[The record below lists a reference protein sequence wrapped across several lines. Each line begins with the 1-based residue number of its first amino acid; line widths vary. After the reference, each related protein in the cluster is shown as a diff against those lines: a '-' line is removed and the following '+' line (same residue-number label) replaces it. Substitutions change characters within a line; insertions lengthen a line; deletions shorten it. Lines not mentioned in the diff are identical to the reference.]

1 MAMMQDF
8 EKLGVFYLG
17 CEYDV
22 QAKKRT
28 DKLLLYDSKDL
39 TTHAVC
45 VGMTG
50 SGKTGLCIDILE
62 EAAIDGIPAI
72 VIDPKGDLSNLL
84 LTFPQLRPED
94 FRPWINEDDAAKK
107 SLTPDAYAQ
116 QQAQFWTDGL
126 ASWGQSAARIQKLR
140 DAADFLVYT
149 PGSSAGR
156 PISILKSLS
165 APEKAIVEDNDLL
178 QERIRTTVTS
188 LLGLI
193 GIDADPIQSRE
204 HILLSTL
211 FNNAWKDGR
220 ELSLEKLI
228 TGIQQPPFGRVGV
241 LDIDTFFPPRERS
254 GLALKLNNL
263 LAAPGFA
270 MWLQGDALDINSI
283 LYTQAN
289 KPKISIFSIAHLSD
303 AERMFFVSL
312 LLNQVIGWMRGQS
325 GTTSLRAVV
334 YMDEIFGYFPPVAN
348 PPSKEPMLTLMKQAR
363 AYGVGMVLATQNPVD
378 IDYKGLSNAGT
389 WFIGRL
395 QTEQDKNRVLDGLA
409 GASQE
414 AGVGF
419 DQQKM
424 SKLLSAL
431 NNRVFLMNN
440 VHEDGP
446 VVFESRWAMSYLRG
460 PLTRS
465 QLKQLTQTAESAA
478 DSSQKAPAIS
488 TAMPGEP
495 ADKAVAAV
503 DGNGEKQSASAPPV
517 LSPDISQE
525 FIAVRCAPPAGASLL
540 YRPAL
545 LGFATVYY
553 QDTKSALDTTKSYTF
568 SAAKGAD
575 DQIDWDNAKPVDM
588 SRDELEKEGQS
599 GAAFAAVPDYA
610 ANPRNYALWTKQLAD
625 AIYRTQRLE
634 LFHSDHYGQYS
645 NAGENERDF
654 RLRLA
659 QTGREERD
667 AAVAKLRQ
675 KYAPKQAAMQERLRR
690 AQAAVDREKSQ
701 AQTSGLQT
709 VISLGA
715 TLLGAFLGKKK
726 ISASTVGR
734 ATTAARGAGRTAKD
748 YSDVGRAEES
758 VQAVQAQ
765 QAELDTQ
772 FQKELGDMEST
783 FDPATEPLETT
794 PIRPKK
800 ANVKV
805 DSITLTWTPYWRL
818 ADGMTSPAWT

>member
-1 MAMMQDF
+1 
-8 EKLGVFYLG
+8 
-17 CEYDV
+17 
-22 QAKKRT
+22 
-28 DKLLLYDSKDL
+28 
-39 TTHAVC
+39 
-45 VGMTG
+45 
-50 SGKTGLCIDILE
+50 
-62 EAAIDGIPAI
+62 
-72 VIDPKGDLSNLL
+72 
-84 LTFPQLRPED
+84 
-94 FRPWINEDDAAKK
+94 
-107 SLTPDAYAQ
+107 
-116 QQAQFWTDGL
+116 
-126 ASWGQSAARIQKLR
+126 
-140 DAADFLVYT
+140 
-149 PGSSAGR
+149 
-156 PISILKSLS
+156 
-165 APEKAIVEDNDLL
+165 
-178 QERIRTTVTS
+178 
-188 LLGLI
+188 
-193 GIDADPIQSRE
+193 
-204 HILLSTL
+204 
-211 FNNAWKDGR
+211 
-220 ELSLEKLI
+220 
-228 TGIQQPPFGRVGV
+228 
-241 LDIDTFFPPRERS
+241 
-254 GLALKLNNL
+254 
-263 LAAPGFA
+263 
-270 MWLQGDALDINSI
+270 
-283 LYTQAN
+283 
-289 KPKISIFSIAHLSD
+289 
-303 AERMFFVSL
+303 
-312 LLNQVIGWMRGQS
+312 
-325 GTTSLRAVV
+325 
-334 YMDEIFGYFPPVAN
+334 
-348 PPSKEPMLTLMKQAR
+348 
-363 AYGVGMVLATQNPVD
+363 
-378 IDYKGLSNAGT
+378 
-389 WFIGRL
+389 
-395 QTEQDKNRVLDGLA
+395 
-409 GASQE
+409 
-414 AGVGF
+414 
-419 DQQKM
+419 
-424 SKLLSAL
+424 
-431 NNRVFLMNN
+431 
-440 VHEDGP
+440 
-446 VVFESRWAMSYLRG
+446 MSYLRG

-517 LSPDISQE
+517 LSPDISQG
-525 FIAVRCAPPAGASLL
+525 FIAVRSAPPAGASLL

-568 SAAKGAD
+568 SAAKGAG

-588 SRDELEKEGQS
+588 SHDELEKEGQS

-659 QTGREERD
+659 QSGREERD

-772 FQKELGDMEST
+772 YQKELGDMEST

-818 ADGMTSPAWT
+818 ADGTTSPAWT